1 MIEKHPINPLRIR
14 KITGSFAFIEH
25 RFRSFIKT
33 LTHQE
38 LLLYFF
44 LVLAADQQ
52 GLSYYT
58 ADRICSCL
66 KISLKQYLK
75 ARQSLIRKDLIAFD
89 GRFFQVLS
97 LPFFT
102 PLGGLCD

>member
-1 MIEKHPINPLRIR
+1 MIDKKPLNPARIR
-14 KITGSFAFIEH
+14 KISGSFAFIEH
-25 RFRSFIKT
+25 RFRYFIKT

-38 LLLYFF
+38 LLLYLF
-44 LVLAADQQ
+44 LVLAADKQ
-52 GLSYYT
+52 GLSYYST
-58 ADRICSCL
+58 DTICACL
-66 KISLKQYLK
+66 KISLRQYLK

-102 PLGGLCD
+102 PLGGLHG

>member
-1 MIEKHPINPLRIR
+1 MIEKKTISPLRIR
-14 KITGSFAFIEH
+14 KINGSFAFIEH

-44 LVLAADQQ
+44 LVLAADKQ
-52 GLSYYT
+52 GVSYYT

-66 KISLKQYLK
+66 KISLKQYMK

-89 GRFFQVLS
+89 GLFFQVLS